1 MPSRKRHS
9 EVPGKIDKLWI
20 GTLILV
26 LISLIGL
33 TNILWNAFAHR

>member
-1 MPSRKRHS
+1 MPSGKRHS
-9 EVPGKIDKLWI
+9 EVQGKIDKLWI
-20 GTLILV
+20 GSLILV